1 MLIGANGEPAG
12 DFSLYASKCDLF
24 KAGWK
29 LFRPEAYD
37 FNLVLE
43 GATPSDDEVVDEAD
57 VECPD
62 IEEEETDVVESEEDE
77 EDEPEER
84 RRMLFHAPLPLN
96 SEEAKRQL

>member
-37 FNLVLE
+37 FSLVLE
-43 GATPSDDEVVDEAD
+43 GATPSDDTVVDAD
-57 VECPD
+57 EVICDGE
-62 IEEEETDVVESEEDE
+62 I
-77 EDEPEER
+77 
-84 RRMLFHAPLPLN
+84 
-96 SEEAKRQL
+96 